1 MRSQL
6 WRVIWTLI
14 FMLGCANLGRAQAV
28 PNASAA
34 SQSTFTAEYPKTP
47 GVFIQ
52 SVDWLPLSAAMP
64 SKTKAK
70 HGIAAS
76 LSYGTVPVII
86 TAEYAGVHAQVQ
98 LEAARPAICLC
109 HLISLPGTPALV
121 RLHAKKD
128 ARELDGGKM
137 IAYPVVGGSKIAD
150 ANRSDLIAVE
160 TMQPESLVWL
170 VRPEQPLAPGEYA
183 LLLGTQNMSIFP
195 FTVVPVIGISSAVPA
210 AK

>member
-1 MRSQL
+1 MRSQIY
-6 WRVIWTLI
+6 RVIWALI

-52 SVDWLPLSAAMP
+52 SVDWLPMSAARP

-70 HGIAAS
+70 HAIAAS
-76 LSYGTVPVII
+76 LSYGAVPATV
-86 TAEYAGVHAQVQ
+86 TAEYAGAHAQVQ
-98 LEAARPAICLC
+98 LEAGRPVICLC
-109 HLISLPGTPALV
+109 HLLSLPGTPALV

-128 ARELDGGKM
+128 SRELDGGKM
-137 IAYPVVGGSKIAD
+137 IAYPIVGGSKIAD
-150 ANRSDLIAVE
+150 ANQSDLIAVE
-160 TMQPESLVWL
+160 TTQPESLVWL

-183 LLLGTQNMSIFP
+183 LMLGTQNMSIFP
-195 FTVVPVIGISSAVPA
+195 FAVVPVIGISSTMPA